1 MTVLATRP
9 GGAQT
14 APPAPRPADDGA
26 PRRRPRP
33 RIAGVA
39 VTNGVLVLG
48 AVYTVFPVLWL
59 VFASLKDA
67 GGLYST
73 SVFDLDRWLIGENVS
88 ALLAEG
94 DGLFARWMGNSLLYS
109 LAGAVVGGIVSTAAG
124 YAFDKLRFR
133 GKEGLFGFVLVG
145 VLVPN
150 TATVLPLYMLFSQL
164 GMVNT
169 VWAIIL
175 PSLCNPF
182 NVYLA
187 RAFSR
192 AYVPD
197 ETLEAARMDGAG
209 AVRTFFSVALPML
222 APGFVTIALFQFFAV
237 WSNYML
243 PLVMLSD
250 PTLYPVSLG
259 ISHWQGLTAV
269 DPRYAPLVITGSL
282 LSLVPL
288 VVAFVSLQRYWRAG
302 MTEGSVK

>member
-1 MTVLATRP
+1 MTALATRP
-9 GGAQT
+9 RE
-14 APPAPRPADDGA
+14 APAAPSAPEQPALLPI
-26 PRRRPRP
+26 RRPP
-33 RIAGVA
+33 RTASIV

-73 SVFDLDRWLIGENVS
+73 SVFALDRWMIGDNIA

-94 DGLFARWMGNSLLYS
+94 DGLFVRWMGNSLLYS
-109 LAGAVVGGIVSTAAG
+109 LAGAVIGGIVSTAAG

-197 ETLEAARMDGAG
+197 ETLEAARVDGAG
-209 AVRTFFSVALPML
+209 ALRTFFSVALPML

-237 WSNYML
+237 WSNFML
-243 PLVMLSD
+243 PLVMLTD

-269 DPRYAPLVITGSL
+269 DPRFAPLVITGSL

-288 VVAFVSLQRYWRAG
+288 VIAFVSLQRYWRSG